1 MGSGAR
7 VSERRQRTM
16 HHRAWSVAFVAVC
29 CAVALGSETQDVVP
43 LQGQED
49 VGETA
54 KLTPAEEA
62 AKLKGEDHSAN
73 IKKMAAEELAK
84 AKAKAKKKQ
93 HRVPQDIE
101 CYWKLAQQSADQKA
115 LSENYRRLA
124 KAAQA
129 KYKEA
134 SQGKQELFTK
144 TSALKKKEHRERTAM
159 NAANKNYKA
168 EHGKAMNAYDTAKG
182 NLDNYNIERKKV
194 NMDSARS
201 KSVLQT
207 YLKYKKLF
215 IQASAE
221 ASDPSQSREVQQ
233 YKRLSAQHLKSYHA
247 LQGQI
252 KRSYGAATKYNKLYT
267 ELSARYQKMAADAS
281 EIAGQVAKKGD
292 ALAKTTAALKKTKSK
307 YEQLSQASSRYH
319 TTWKDK
325 QAASNSAYDRYQ
337 ALEARVLDSKTN
349 YFKMTALAK
358 RYLGLASSAHKKSEL
373 NQVRYFNFDRDA
385 KKAAKDIEAAIKKA
399 ALLKR
404 KYEVA
409 DAAGVVF
416 TKSFRANKCEKAKK
430 KASSRAEELLSL
442 KLLQLGE
449 AQEAAG
455 KGAASASQCASD
467 KSIATANLEAAERSK
482 LQHKQELTYLHMLRE
497 EHETAT
503 SGAKTAKTIR
513 DAAKVKS
520 ERYRKVG
527 DSAMADAKN
536 PCVK

>member
-1 MGSGAR
+1 MLGR
-7 VSERRQRTM
+7 QPLVLLDLWVST
-16 HHRAWSVAFVAVC
+16 
-29 CAVALGSETQDVVP
+29 
-43 LQGQED
+43 
-49 VGETA
+49 
-54 KLTPAEEA
+54 
-62 AKLKGEDHSAN
+62 
-73 IKKMAAEELAK
+73 
-84 AKAKAKKKQ
+84 
-93 HRVPQDIE
+93 
-101 CYWKLAQQSADQKA
+101 
-115 LSENYRRLA
+115 
-124 KAAQA
+124 
-129 KYKEA
+129 
-134 SQGKQELFTK
+134 
-144 TSALKKKEHRERTAM
+144 
-159 NAANKNYKA
+159 
-168 EHGKAMNAYDTAKG
+168 
-182 NLDNYNIERKKV
+182 
-194 NMDSARS
+194 
-201 KSVLQT
+201 
-207 YLKYKKLF
+207 
-215 IQASAE
+215 
-221 ASDPSQSREVQQ
+221 
-233 YKRLSAQHLKSYHA
+233 
-247 LQGQI
+247 
-252 KRSYGAATKYNKLYT
+252 
-267 ELSARYQKMAADAS
+267 QKMAADAS

-373 NQVRYFNFDRDA
+373 NQVRYFNFDRDS

-430 KASSRAEELLSL
+430 KKASSRAEELLSL
-442 KLLQLGE
+442 ALLQLSKKDHTLGE

-513 DAAKVKS
+513 
-520 ERYRKVG
+520 
-527 DSAMADAKN
+527 
-536 PCVK
+536 